1 MTAPD
6 GENGD
11 GQGSASLLA
20 LFGGK
25 GPASTS
31 GTGRLNTHADLLGA
45 ENGRK
50 MWPVQKNNFQCFPPV
65 TLASLHR
72 HVSPECFL
80 HVPTAFAT
88 PGKRRPE
95 ASDGRRYPGNIQHQ
109 LWFTTAFT
117 TKFTLGILE
126 ATGTRVHYIM
136 SPK

>member
-1 MTAPD
+1 MAKA
-6 GENGD
+6 EKI
-11 GQGSASLLA
+11 LA

-25 GPASTS
+25 GPASTA
-31 GTGRLNTHADLLGA
+31 GTRRLNTHTDFLGA
-45 ENGRK
+45 ENRRK

-65 TLASLHR
+65 TLASLHC

-80 HVPTAFAT
+80 YVPAAFAAS
-88 PGKRRPE
+88 GKRRPE
-95 ASDGRRYPGNIQHQ
+95 ASDGRGCPGVAHRQ

-117 TKFTLGILE
+117 TKFTPSTLE